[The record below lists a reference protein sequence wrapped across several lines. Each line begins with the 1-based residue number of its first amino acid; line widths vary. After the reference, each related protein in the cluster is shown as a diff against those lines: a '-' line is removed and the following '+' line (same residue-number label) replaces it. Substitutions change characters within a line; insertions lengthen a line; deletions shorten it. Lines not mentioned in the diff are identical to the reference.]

1 MPRSLK
7 TEGATG
13 HQHPC
18 VGFSFDK
25 RGTRSPGLGWYKN
38 LLDGPAIMISNLV
51 MQQHNVYAYT
61 ESGEISE
68 LETMLAVRVHTL
80 KS

>member
-1 MPRSLK
+1 
-7 TEGATG
+7 
-13 HQHPC
+13 
-18 VGFSFDK
+18 
-25 RGTRSPGLGWYKN
+25 
-38 LLDGPAIMISNLV
+38 MISNLV

-68 LETMLAVRVHTL
+68 LETMLAVRVRTL